1 MLVRPNG
8 LGTRFRPIREI
19 DYKALRLLTER
30 SVGSSPLKLELAVRR
45 LDKAWREGRLGYP
58 DDEPPEWKW
67 RMCEA
72 RMMLGDYSEWRG
84 WEYRSDW
91 SAGLWHN
98 PEGSWQGERVKTLH
112 VFGEQGVGDEVCF
125 AQVLPDIKGLADEII
140 FETDPRLVG
149 IFNRSLPVTAVP
161 ALHVDGIRKFRKP
174 DGPWMPLGDLLR
186 NFRRS
191 LGAFKREPYLV
202 ALPGEVERFK
212 AYKGRT
218 GISWRGA
225 QGSYALQEFQKAVQE
240 PLGLQYDIGWDE
252 EVEVPDLDLRN
263 DLEGLLGLLSNLD
276 RVVTVSTSVAHFAG
290 ALGIKTDVILAPLN
304 GIRKNLLPF
313 KWHCSPMWPKTPWMG
328 DNVTVYRNLDEYL
341 RASKES

>member
-1 MLVRPNG
+1 MPNVALSGG
-8 LGTRFRPIREI
+8 LNQRFRPIREI
-19 DYKALRLLTER
+19 DYRALRLLTKR
-30 SVGSSPLKLELAVRR
+30 SVGTTPLKLEMALKR

-58 DDEPPEWKW
+58 EDEPWEWKW

-72 RMMLGDYSEWRG
+72 RLMLGDYSDWSG

-98 PEGSWQGERVKTLH
+98 PEGSWQGERVKRLH

-125 AQVLPDIKGLADEII
+125 AQVLPDIRGLCDEVL

-149 IFNRSLPVTAVP
+149 VFNRLGVNAVP
-161 ALHVDGIRKFRKP
+161 AYFEDGVRKFRAP
-174 DGPWMPLGDLLR
+174 EDPWMPLGDLLR

-202 ALPGEVERFK
+202 AENPGAWA
-212 AYKGRT
+212 AYKGRV

-225 QGSYALQEFQKAVQE
+225 QGSYRLEEFQKLYPEAI
-240 PLGLQYDIGWDE
+240 GLQYDLAWDE
-252 EVEVPDLDLRN
+252 EVETPELDLRN
-263 DLEGLLGLLSNLD
+263 DIEGLFGLLMNLE
-276 RVVTVSTSVAHFAG
+276 RVVTVSTSVAHFAA
-290 ALGIKTDVILAPLN
+290 ALGVKTDVILAPLN

-313 KWHCSPMWPKTPWMG
+313 KWWCEPMAGQTPWYG
-328 DNVTVYRNLDEYL
+328 PHVRVFKNLDEY
-341 RASKES
+341 RRTS